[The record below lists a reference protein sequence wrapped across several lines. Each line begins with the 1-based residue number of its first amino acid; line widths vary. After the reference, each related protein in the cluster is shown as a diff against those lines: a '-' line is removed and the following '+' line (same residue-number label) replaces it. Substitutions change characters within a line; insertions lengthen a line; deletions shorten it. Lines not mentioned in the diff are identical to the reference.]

1 MYSWSFKMQKREIF
15 NPFQA
20 TAAVVEEKQTATAS
34 VSNINVGVCPKC
46 GENMIRAVIANDDAV
61 FYCEA
66 DRVSTPL
73 PDEMC
78 GAPI

>member
-1 MYSWSFKMQKREIF
+1 MKRVIF
-15 NPFQA
+15 NPLMA
-20 TAAVVEEKQTATAS
+20 TAADEPEEKQAATAS

-46 GENMIRAVIANDDAV
+46 GQNMIRAVIANNDSV

-73 PDEMC
+73 PDDQC
-78 GAPI
+78 APIAA

>member
-1 MYSWSFKMQKREIF
+1 MMKREIF

-20 TAAVVEEKQTATAS
+20 LSGSAESEKQVATAS

-46 GENMIRAVIANDDAV
+46 GENMIRAVIANNDAV